1 VDIETFKSYL
11 LLKVTNNQPFY
22 LKHHMKNTETIRDLI
37 QRTRDWN
44 KEILGDELIE
54 EDLD

>member
-1 VDIETFKSYL
+1 MTIETFKSYL